1 MSLLITCPCCRQNFE
16 LREAREDE
24 AWREFVAELV
34 SLPSSVQPA
43 FLRYL
48 ELFRPAKQSSLR
60 SSSLLNLLTSLKSPL
75 MAQQFERGG
84 KTYTASFERF
94 AGAMDYLYSQQA
106 KLNLPLR
113 SHGYL
118 LDTIA
123 SVIDRTAAKAE
134 QAQQEQLR
142 SGTPQRPSAPAPSNP
157 SSGAT
162 PSLTPEQRAANF
174 RRLSAMLNDPNQ
186 EENNHDHSNP

>member
-1 MSLLITCPCCRQNFE
+1 MSLLITCPCCRQSFE

-24 AWREFVAELV
+24 AWREFAAQLV
-34 SLPSSVQPA
+34 SLPSNVQPA

-60 SSSLLNLLTSLKSPL
+60 SSSLLNLLTSLKPPL

-123 SVIDRTAAKAE
+123 SVIDRTAIKAE
-134 QAQQEQLR
+134 QAQQDQLR
-142 SGTPQRPSAPAPSNP
+142 TGAPQRPSTPAPTQTT
-157 SSGAT
+157 GASV
-162 PSLTPEQRAANF
+162 PVLTPEQRAANF
-174 RRLSAMLNDPNQ
+174 KRLSAMLNNPNQ
-186 EENNHDHSNP
+186 EESNHDHSNP